1 MPNNILKMSVLTGVV
16 LVGATGCD
24 KLLEALAGG
33 PQTSYCES
41 LCDWAV
47 TCSLE
52 AGDNSLTED
61 EMASRCEEQTN
72 AADSECAE
80 AEKGNLGPDEIL
92 ILNECT
98 DAVKE
103 MECDQLSSAAGTPPL
118 LTCVAGYGG
127 VKDATDLDFSDPASV
142 ADVGAYATFNAARN
156 AVLSTGAEMCD
167 DITQQLCTSFVAC
180 SPDYDSDAADEL
192 KEDAMNS
199 CLDSL
204 STFNDRCK
212 SDGLYDQDLPI
223 DFNPTRYA
231 ANSCLETLESSDS
244 ICSPSSW
251 TGVGECG
258 LAFVSLDG
266 VDLTSVLFA
275 GLEAYMGE

>member
-1 MPNNILKMSVLTGVV
+1 MPNNILKTSVLTGVV
-16 LVGATGCD
+16 LFGATGCD
-24 KLLEALAGG
+24 KLLAALEGG

-47 TCSLE
+47 ACADGES
-52 AGDNSLTED
+52 SLTTE

-72 AADSECAE
+72 ATDSECAE

-98 DAVKE
+98 DAVSE
-103 MECDQLSSAAGTPPL
+103 MECDQLTSAAGTPPL
-118 LTCVAGYGG
+118 VTCVAGYGG
-127 VKDATDLDFSDPASV
+127 VSDASSLDFSDPASI

-167 DITQQLCTSFVAC
+167 DITQELCSSFVAC

-192 KEDAMNS
+192 KEDAMDA

-204 STFNDRCK
+204 SSFNSSCK
-212 SDGLYDQDLPI
+212 SEGLYDQALPI

-231 ANSCLETLESSDS
+231 ANKCIETLAGSES
-244 ICSPSSW
+244 ICEPSSW
-251 TGVGECG
+251 TGIAECAG
-258 LAFVSLDG
+258 AFVSLDG
-266 VDLTSVLFA
+266 VDLTGALLS
-275 GLEAYMGE
+275 GLDAYLGE